1 MEEFTLKY
9 FNQTK
14 VFNHEVKLID
24 LLPDQDKKKYFC
36 AKVNNHLHELNYTVF
51 YDADIEFIDI
61 SDEEGMYVY
70 EATLRYL
77 LAMALYE
84 LNKDIDLKIS
94 YYESRSLFGII
105 LNENIIVDDKFI
117 VALNNKM
124 REIVKNDY
132 PLNKKNCTE

>member
-51 YDADIEFIDI
+51 YDADIETY
-61 SDEEGMYVY
+61 EGSVQV
-70 EATLRYL
+70 TRSGNLF
-77 LAMALYE
+77 LYE
-84 LNKDIDLKIS
+84 VWIHNGEYQIIEAGVDTKTNTNKD
-94 YYESRSLFGII
+94 
-105 LNENIIVDDKFI
+105 
-117 VALNNKM
+117 VALDDVENYSGSWSDAYNK
-124 REIVKNDY
+124 
-132 PLNKKNCTE
+132 CGSTT